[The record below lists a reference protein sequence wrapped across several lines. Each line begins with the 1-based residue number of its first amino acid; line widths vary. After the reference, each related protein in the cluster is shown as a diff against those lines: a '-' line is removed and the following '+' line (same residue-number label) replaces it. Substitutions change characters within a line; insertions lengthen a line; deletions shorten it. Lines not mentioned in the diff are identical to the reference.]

1 MQEARIVKR
10 FDAIVIGGGQAGP
23 PLARR
28 LAAAG
33 QNVAIIERKL
43 FGGTCVNTGCI
54 PTKALVASA
63 RAAHVARRAA
73 DYGVVLS
80 GAVGFDLRRAKQRA
94 DAASAASRHWVESSL
109 REAPR
114 CTVIQGQARFVGPD
128 AVQVGG
134 ETLRSARIFIDVG
147 GRARVSGIRGV
158 AEVAHLTNAS
168 MLALETLPRH
178 LIVVGGG
185 PVGLEFA
192 QMYRRFGSE
201 VTVVEMG
208 PRLLGHEDEDVSK
221 AVEDI
226 LEGEGVRVRCSA
238 ACISLAPSR
247 DGVTVSV
254 DCTSGDRTVTGSHV
268 LLAIGRQPNTDD
280 LGLDRAGV
288 KVDARGYI
296 SVDDGLRTH
305 VPGIWALGE
314 CNGHGAFTHTA
325 YNDYEIVAANLLD
338 GEPRKVSDRIEA
350 YAIYIDPPLGRAGLS
365 MTAARKTGRP
375 HLVGERPMTRVGRAV
390 EKGETLGFMRAIVD
404 AATKKIVGATILG
417 TGGDEAVHALLY
429 PMYAAAGAS
438 TLTHSVGIHP
448 TVSELLPTILGEL
461 KPLT

>member
-1 MQEARIVKR
+1 VKR
-10 FDAIVIGGGQAGP
+10 FDAIVIGTGQAGP

-73 DYGVVLS
+73 DYGVLLS
-80 GAVGFDLRRAKQRA
+80 GAIGFDLRRAKARA
-94 DAASAASRHWVESSL
+94 DAASAASRRSVESSL

-114 CTVIQGQARFVGPD
+114 CTVVQGHARFVAPD
-128 AVQVGG
+128 AVEVAG
-134 ETLRSARIFIDVG
+134 ETLRAERIFIDVG

-158 AEVAHLTNAS
+158 AEVAHLSNSS

-178 LIVVGGG
+178 LVVVGGG

-201 VTVVEMG
+201 VTVIEMR
-208 PRLLGHEDEDVSK
+208 PRLLAHEDEDVSK
-221 AVEDI
+221 AVQDI
-226 LEGEGVRVRCSA
+226 LEGEGVGVRCSA
-238 ACISLAPSR
+238 ECISLEPSR

-254 DCTSGDRTVTGSHV
+254 DCMTGGRTVTGSHV

-288 KVDARGYI
+288 KVDDRGYAI
-296 SVDDGLRTH
+296 VDDHLRTN

-338 GEPRKVSDRIEA
+338 REPRKVSDRIEA

-365 MTAARKTGRP
+365 VDAARKTGRA
-375 HLVGERPMTRVGRAV
+375 HLVGGRPMTGVGRAV
-390 EKGETLGFMRAIVD
+390 EKGETQGFMQAIVD

-417 TGGDEAVHALLY
+417 TGGDEAIHALLY
-429 PMYAAAGAS
+429 PMYAGA
-438 TLTHSVGIHP
+438 TARTITHGVGIHP

-461 KPLT
+461 RPLT